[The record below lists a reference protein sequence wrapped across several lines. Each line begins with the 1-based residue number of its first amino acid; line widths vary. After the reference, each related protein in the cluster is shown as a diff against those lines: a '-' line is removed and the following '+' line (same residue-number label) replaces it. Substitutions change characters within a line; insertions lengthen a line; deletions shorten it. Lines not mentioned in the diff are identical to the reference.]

1 MGVVR
6 RRHEERFQDV
16 TSCVDL
22 FCGAG
27 GLTHGFILEGISV
40 EAGIDLDPACRY
52 PYEKNNDALFVERDI
67 TDMESE
73 EVASLFDDRKIRIL
87 AGCAPC
93 QPFSTYSQRYDVR
106 SDHKWR
112 LLYEF
117 GRLARDL
124 RPDIVTMENVPSVE
138 RHEVFEDFVLELQE
152 CGYDVWHDV
161 VECAQY
167 GVPQTRRRMVLLASL
182 HGPIRMIDPTH
193 SKPRTVRQA
202 IGRLRPLEAGESAPR
217 DRLHVASALSE
228 KNLARIRA
236 SKPGG
241 TWRDWPEHL
250 VAECHR
256 TDTGRTYPSVYGR
269 MEWDKPAPTMTTQC
283 FGYGNGRFGHP
294 EQDRAI
300 SLREAAILQSFPRNY
315 EFVPPGEP
323 VQFTPIGR
331 MIGNAVPVA
340 LARAIA
346 RSIVEHLEK
355 FGVRPPRERSVGI
368 ERARA
373 AARLDAIG

>member
-1 MGVVR
+1 MVR
-6 RRHEERFQDV
+6 ERREERFQDV
-16 TSCVDL
+16 TSCIDL

-40 EAGIDLDPACRY
+40 EAGIDLDAACRH
-52 PYEKNNDALFVERDI
+52 PYEKNNDTLFVERDM
-67 TDMESE
+67 TDMSSE
-73 EVASLFDDRKIRIL
+73 EVASLFDDGKIRIL

-93 QPFSTYSQRYDVR
+93 QPFSTYSQRYETR
-106 SDHKWR
+106 SDHKWG

-138 RHEVFEDFVLELQE
+138 RHEVFEDFVAELGE
-152 CGYDVWHDV
+152 CGYHVWHDV
-161 VECAQY
+161 VECARY
-167 GVPQTRRRMVLLASL
+167 GVPQTRRRMVLLASF

-217 DRLHVASALSE
+217 DRLHVASALSP

-241 TWRDWPEHL
+241 TWRDWPRHL
-250 VAECHR
+250 IADCHR
-256 TDTGRTYPSVYGR
+256 TDSGRTYPSVYGR
-269 MEWDKPAPTMTTQC
+269 MEWDRPAPTMTTQC
-283 FGYGNGRFGHP
+283 HGYGNGRFGHP

-300 SLREAAILQSFPRNY
+300 SLREAAILQSFPRDY
-315 EFVPPGEP
+315 EFVPPGVP
-323 VQFTPIGR
+323 VQFAPIGR
-331 MIGNAVPVA
+331 MIGNAVPVE
-340 LARAIA
+340 LGRAIA
-346 RSIVEHLEK
+346 RSISRHLVE
-355 FGVRPPRERSVGI
+355 FDVRPPRGRSSTIALEKVPSGLRAVG
-368 ERARA
+368 
-373 AARLDAIG
+373 